1 MEQYLQ
7 DAEKRILQAQIE
19 GKKAVRQY
27 VVQILS
33 NILEESKKYAFLFKD
48 SKINFISYFIAR
60 DETEKI
66 VIKFDEN
73 GNVNYDIP
81 RNTRQG
87 VKVYSPEQI
96 ADHLISMQQKK
107 DLNEIKKLAKMLV
120 ENYLD
125 VIKEPLGTHLAN
137 EHLKGLE
144 QKLLAE

>member
-27 VVQILS
+27 VVQVLS

-73 GNVNYDIP
+73 GNVIYNDLVSLAIWIPEAIGRDII
-81 RNTRQG
+81 RQ
-87 VKVYSPEQI
+87 PDNI
-96 ADHLISMQQKK
+96 
-107 DLNEIKKLAKMLV
+107 
-120 ENYLD
+120 
-125 VIKEPLGTHLAN
+125 
-137 EHLKGLE
+137 
-144 QKLLAE
+144 